1 MCAGKQGKGD
11 AMRTR
16 ISLAVVF
23 TRQPFAH
30 TLMQAGSLTFLLL
43 LITFPSHAETSSIP
57 WECSTYKE
65 DAQTRC
71 LNTMIELQREK
82 IGQLEGQLRA
92 QEGTVSRLK
101 DQVDRQ
107 SAVTQDLQRRL
118 ADQPSVNLAP
128 IFYPPAPY
136 LNFYPPGLGFGI
148 HLGSAWTYGPL
159 HLHSPLWHQPYYR
172 SWPYFR

>member
-1 MCAGKQGKGD
+1 
-11 AMRTR
+11 MRTGTR
-16 ISLAVVF
+16 FPVVLL
-23 TRQPFAH
+23 RQPFAH
-30 TLMQAGSLTFLLL
+30 ILIQAGNLMFLLF
-43 LITFPSHAETSSIP
+43 LITFPSHAETPSIP
-57 WECSTYKE
+57 WECSTYNG

-71 LNTMIELQREK
+71 LNAMIELQREK

-92 QEGTVSRLK
+92 QEGTVNRLK

-148 HLGSAWTYGPL
+148 HLGNPWAYGPP
-159 HLHSPLWHQPYYR
+159 HLHGPLWHQPFYR
-172 SWPYFR
+172 SWRYFP